1 MRASGLEIINQ
12 LSGYKWNAGLGY
24 YESPG
29 DLATHFFIQWLGK
42 GTYVLEYDTRASQV
56 GEFSNGIS
64 TIQSMYAPEFAAH
77 SQGIKLEIVK

>member
-1 MRASGLEIINQ
+1 MLD
-12 LSGYKWNAGLGY
+12 LGY

-29 DLATHFFIQWLGK
+29 DLATHFFIQWLAK
-42 GTYVLEYDTRASQV
+42 GTYVLEYDIRASQV

-77 SQGIKLEIVK
+77 SQGIRVEVIQ